1 MLEIKDIFDE
11 KSNEDGMLLSLAAG
25 KRHPII
31 SHLEFEYT
39 DPNIHEDLYQL
50 IKYSCGEVCATD
62 QLDKVMKIWTTF
74 LEPMLGVSPRH
85 HSSED
90 TDDVVKPSA
99 YISNTVSDGATEMLC
114 SAGGCYA
121 HIDYRK
127 SNSSRNRDEKDPS
140 HFSTSENDDNGI
152 KEEGSCGAFNSE
164 HKSES
169 LCNTSQLGMCNDG
182 SMTDASLMVSRQIAS
197 GEQLCNS
204 TDAPKESLGRLAGN
218 DLGSDFVYYL
228 NCRFY
233 IRYLFP

>member
-25 KRHPII
+25 KRHPIM

-50 IKYSCGEVCATD
+50 IKYSCGELWSAD
-62 QLDKVMKIWTTF
+62 QLDKVMKVWTTF
-74 LEPMLGVSPRH
+74 LEPMLGVSPRS

-90 TDDVVKPSA
+90 TGDVVEASA
-99 YISNTVSDGATEMLC
+99 DIAKTVNDGATERVC
-114 SAGGCYA
+114 SPGGSYTP
-121 HIDYRK
+121 IDYRR

-140 HFSTSENDDNGI
+140 HFSTSENDDNGV
-152 KEEGSCGAFNSE
+152 KEEGSRGAFISE

-169 LCNTSQLGMCNDG
+169 LCNTSQLEMCNDG
-182 SMTDASLMVSRQIAS
+182 SMTVATRMVSRQPAS
-197 GEQLCNS
+197 GEQLCYS
-204 TDAPKESLGRLAGN
+204 IDVPKESLGRLAGN
-218 DLGSDFVYYL
+218 DLGSDSVNYM

-233 IRYLFP
+233 ILYLYP